1 MSGYSAN
8 PRIRWTEWLP
18 WVAAGAFFFVLP
30 EYLSLGARILIFILF
45 ALSLDLILGYAGIV
59 TLGHSAFFGLGAYTA
74 GALGAHTAITDP
86 LVQLAAAAALSALL
100 GVLTGAV
107 ILRTRALTL
116 LMLTLAI
123 TAILLEIANKW
134 TSMTGGADGLA
145 GVKVA
150 PILGLFR
157 FDLYGKTA
165 FLYCLLALFVGWWA
179 VRRIIYSPYGA
190 MLTGIRENA
199 ARMHAIGAPVYWR
212 LVLIYTISATMAGI
226 AGALLTQV
234 NQFVGLNVLGLE
246 PSGDVLVML
255 ILGGVGRLYG
265 AFIGPVVYLIAQDYL
280 AKQYPEY
287 WFLGIG
293 VLLILVVLFARGGI
307 LGIADQARDKWLR
320 FSKPKSSARASA
332 R

>member
-1 MSGYSAN
+1 MSGYSAD

-18 WVAAGAFFFVLP
+18 WVAAIAFFFLMP
-30 EYLSLGARILIFILF
+30 GYLSLGARILIFILF

-74 GALGAHTAITDP
+74 GALGAHTAVSDP
-86 LVQLAAAAALSALL
+86 LLQLVAAAALSALL
-100 GVLTGAV
+100 GLATGAV

-134 TSMTGGADGLA
+134 TSMTGGADGLS
-145 GVKVA
+145 GVKVSEV
-150 PILGLFR
+150 LGLFR
-157 FDLYGKTA
+157 FDLYGRTA
-165 FLYCLLALFVGWWA
+165 FIYCLAMLFVGWWL
-179 VRRIIYSPYGA
+179 VRRIVYSPYGA

-246 PSGDVLVML
+246 PSGDILVML

-287 WFLGIG
+287 WYFGIG
-293 VLLILVVLFARGGI
+293 VLLIVVVLFARGGI
-307 LGIADQARDKWLR
+307 LGILDVFTRNKKAV
-320 FSKPKSSARASA
+320 
-332 R
+332 